1 MFNWT
6 KIKKSPG
13 SAHLKNWNVAIGQS
27 LWQSRHLYLHQ
38 AIVHFYK
45 KLTALLKRRKWSKRG
60 RVLTQ
65 LVDARLFCKTKA
77 WIAIEFQRKNQGFLK
92 AQDSKSLKEP
102 RPNIT
107 LSFLNQGSGCVAQLV
122 EQSLPILEVHDLNP
136 VIGKNLFILNI
147 CLLSPVYWKDENKEK
162 EAGNGPF

>member
-6 KIKKSPG
+6 KIKKSSG

-77 WIAIEFQRKNQGFLK
+77 WIAIEFQRKKSGFFESTGFKKFKRTPPEHNFKFFKPGQWLCGSVGRAVTPDIRGPWFESSHWQKFIYIEHLFTVACVLK
-92 AQDSKSLKEP
+92 RRK
-102 RPNIT
+102 
-107 LSFLNQGSGCVAQLV
+107 
-122 EQSLPILEVHDLNP
+122 
-136 VIGKNLFILNI
+136 
-147 CLLSPVYWKDENKEK
+147 
-162 EAGNGPF
+162 